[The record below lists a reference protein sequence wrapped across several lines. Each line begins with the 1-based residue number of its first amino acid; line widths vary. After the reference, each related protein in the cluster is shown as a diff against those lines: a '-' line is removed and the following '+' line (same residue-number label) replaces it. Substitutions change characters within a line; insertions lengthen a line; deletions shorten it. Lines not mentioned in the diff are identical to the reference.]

1 MLRCVKEAIEL
12 RDSVQQGLGVLP
24 PLMPITAEYLSVR
37 LSMPYIV
44 ASGLI
49 DEVNALGLSEAG
61 RYGFFMGLQFAAE
74 TIDEVANSLSIHNQQ
89 ED

>member
-1 MLRCVKEAIEL
+1 
-12 RDSVQQGLGVLP
+12 
-24 PLMPITAEYLSVR
+24 
-37 LSMPYIV
+37 MPYIV